1 MAVTSGYTGKIML
14 GAAKVLEVMNA
25 SCDVTWNTE
34 DITAFDPDNT
44 YNHFQQNAAT
54 VKSVSGSFEA
64 NLDYS
69 DTTGQRLLI
78 QELFGSGTA
87 GDGTVALKF
96 YPYDTSFGLSG
107 NAIISFSINSAASS
121 IAKVTYNFT
130 GTGAWTVVTS

>member
-1 MAVTSGYTGKIML
+1 MAVTTGYKGKVMV
-14 GAAKVLEVMNA
+14 GAATVLEVMNA
-25 SCDVTWNTE
+25 SCDITWNTE
-34 DITAFDPDNT
+34 DITAFDPSNT
-44 YNHFQQNAAT
+44 NVYFQSNAAT

-69 DTTGQRLLI
+69 DTTGQKALI
-78 QELFGSGTA
+78 DELFTT

-96 YPYDTSFGLSG
+96 YPYGTSFGVSG

-121 IAKVTYNFT
+121 VAKVTFNFT